1 MPDPL
6 IWLILLPLAWAT
18 LAFVLGPARGAWLGM
33 GGLAAQLRLAVD
45 LARVTMT
52 IRPLPACPWKNLP
65 GRSRNTRT
73 VPAPRAPR

>member
-45 LARVTMT
+45 L
-52 IRPLPACPWKNLP
+52 PLSCDQD
-65 GRSRNTRT
+65 
-73 VPAPRAPR
+73 